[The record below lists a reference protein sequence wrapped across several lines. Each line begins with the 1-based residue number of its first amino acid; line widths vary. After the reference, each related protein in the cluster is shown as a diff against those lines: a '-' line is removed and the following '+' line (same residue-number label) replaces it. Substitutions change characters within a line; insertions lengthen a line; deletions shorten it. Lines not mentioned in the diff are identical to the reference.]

1 MPKQEFKILG
11 FHGGINDN
19 TDSKDIRDIDM
30 PEANGVS
37 TSKIGKLIGI
47 GNLDTALTGL
57 ATSDNVAVD
66 IEPGYGLFQ
75 STFDYASG
83 GGNTSTVRTF
93 LASDV

>member
-66 IEPGYGLFQ
+66 IEPGYGLYHF
-75 STFDYASG
+75 STDYEDGEA
-83 GGNTSTVRTF
+83 NTSEDW
-93 LASDV
+93 LAIYD